1 MTDAD
6 ATERRVDEEAT
17 DILTRA
23 RDYARSLP
31 LEVDHDRIEWEVS
44 TRAKRR
50 AGACR
55 HHPADD
61 RVTIRLARR
70 AYDRLDWDAFAGV
83 VRHELVHAWEFQEF
97 GSAGHG
103 PRFRVKARELDAPR
117 HCPQFTDHRLLLV
130 CEQCDWTAGRH
141 RASPPIKHPERYG
154 CGNCSGDYHVEHVHS
169 GRTWTTN
176 SGYHTARRLVDD
188 W

>member
-1 MTDAD
+1 MSASDATDA
-6 ATERRVDEEAT
+6 AT
-17 DILTRA
+17 ILDQVRE
-23 RDYARSLP
+23 YALGIP
-31 LEVDHDRIEWEVS
+31 LDVDHDRIEWEVS

-55 HHPADD
+55 QHPDED

-70 AYDRLDWDAFAGV
+70 AYDRLDWAAFAGV

-97 GSAGHG
+97 GEAGHG

-117 HCPQFTDHRLLLV
+117 HCPQFTDHRLVLD
-130 CEQCDWTAGRH
+130 CEECDWTAGRH
-141 RASPPIKHPERYG
+141 RASDPVKFPERYG
-154 CGNCSGDYHVEHVHS
+154 CGQCGSDYRVEHVAS

-176 SGYHTARRLVDD
+176 SGYHTARNRIED